1 VILARIWTRG
11 KEQNALDLLDRA
23 EAEARRLGDRR
34 TEREIAVLRGNALMS
49 TRRLPAAEASL
60 NQAADAARDARDDYW
75 LSGALANLS
84 VLEEPLRVPLR

>member
-49 TRRLPAAEASL
+49 TRRLPAPKP
-60 NQAADAARDARDDYW
+60 R
-75 LSGALANLS
+75 
-84 VLEEPLRVPLR
+84 